1 MDTDA
6 TFNCLLCCI
15 HKKSSWKRFATCSIA
30 NTYPVNPSPKSSSSS
45 KFSSSLQAKDSTWI
59 MLFVATKK
67 HRIFTVHLP
76 ATKLLYNN
84 FDTAAFVF
92 KIYEQQIPPIK
103 LLLLVLYNLRQKHQL
118 YLIKVLTSRSHCRV
132 SKTLPYDGLHQMD
145 KGYLLKKQTK
155 NLYYSKNSQLMLN
168 KDHKV

>member
-67 HRIFTVHLP
+67 HRIYTVHLP

-84 FDTAAFVF
+84 FGTAAFVF

-103 LLLLVLYNLRQKHQL
+103 LLLLVLYNLRQKASA
-118 YLIKVLTSRSHCRV
+118 IF
-132 SKTLPYDGLHQMD
+132 D
-145 KGYLLKKQTK
+145 KGTYVSFPLPRFQDITLWWPSSNGQGVSVRKADA